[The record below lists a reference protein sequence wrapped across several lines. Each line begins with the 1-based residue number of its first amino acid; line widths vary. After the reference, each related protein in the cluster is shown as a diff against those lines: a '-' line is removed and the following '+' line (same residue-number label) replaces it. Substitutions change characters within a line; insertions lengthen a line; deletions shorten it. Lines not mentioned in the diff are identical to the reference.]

1 MLFPARFPQNCLVVL
16 VALSN
21 NGMKRFL
28 SSQEESPCLSLPLSA
43 LHASSGHSSHVLGNS
58 YQVNEEFVG
67 IYLNEGVSENNS
79 QNFHSNISEKA
90 LNICIFFSMII
101 LLIVRLKVKNKTIY
115 Q

>member
-21 NGMKRFL
+21 NGLKWFL
-28 SSQEESPCLSLPLSA
+28 RSQEESPCLSLPLSA

-58 YQVNEEFVG
+58 YQVNEEFG

-90 LNICIFFSMII
+90 LNIYIFFSMII
-101 LLIVRLKVKNKTIY
+101 LLIVRLKVNNKTIY

>member
-1 MLFPARFPQNCLVVL
+1 
-16 VALSN
+16 
-21 NGMKRFL
+21 MKSISIHGLKWFL
-28 SSQEESPCLSLPLSA
+28 RSQEECPCLSLPLSA

-67 IYLNEGVSENNS
+67 IYLNEEVSENNS